1 MSTFPLN
8 CCHNSVLHVQYMKH
22 CAVDNVD
29 FEKRGVVHN
38 VKWLKLV
45 TYTPKL
51 TSNGH
56 GWVLN
61 DGAEKCRREG

>member
-1 MSTFPLN
+1 
-8 CCHNSVLHVQYMKH
+8 MKH